1 MPVRQMQIA
10 NDSVQDR
17 LVLRVATEA
26 NEEFRIFFTRR
37 FLREVWPHLSH
48 LLAGK
53 IDATPAVDDR
63 ESSDNDD
70 AASFEQ
76 AFKEDNPSYPLGA
89 NPLLASEASIEQAG
103 DEMARLVLREGRERS
118 FSLNLNPELLQA
130 LCAMLR
136 AGAEQ
141 AKWDLDLN
149 YESPSAIR
157 APAGKSLLH

>member
-1 MPVRQMQIA
+1 MQIRQMQIA

-37 FLREVWPHLSH
+37 FLREVWPHLSR
-48 LLAGK
+48 LLARQLE
-53 IDATPAVDDR
+53 AAPAMGGG
-63 ESSDNDD
+63 ESPDND

-89 NPLLASEASIEQAG
+89 NPLLASEASFEQAG
-103 DEMARLVLREGRERS
+103 DEMARLVLREGRERT

-149 YESPSAIR
+149 YESPSAIS
-157 APAGKSLLH
+157 APTGKSLLH